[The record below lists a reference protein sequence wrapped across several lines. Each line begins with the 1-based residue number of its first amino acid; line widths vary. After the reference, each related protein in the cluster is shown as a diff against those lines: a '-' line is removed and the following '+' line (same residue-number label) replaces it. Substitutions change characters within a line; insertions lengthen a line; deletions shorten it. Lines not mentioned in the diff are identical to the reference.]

1 MFNVILKISAKGI
14 FKSRAGEVRESFTH
28 VGVGV
33 GCGEKILDE
42 RSKDMG

>member
-14 FKSRAGEVRESFTH
+14 FKSRAGEVRETFIH
-28 VGVGV
+28 MGVGV

-42 RSKDMG
+42 RRKAMG